1 MIDLIAL
8 VKQYNL
14 KRNLNDYVQRYRD
27 NVDNIKRIEGTIARL
42 GSTYDTKIVNMEKA
56 LGDNLDDNSVKLV
69 SNRIAQ
75 IKSSRDEQ
83 VFNLAVELRK
93 AYNTVKDIET
103 DILQYEENVFQYQT
117 YLPHSIGKS
126 REQMPQISQDNI
138 YQYINH
144 FSDKAKVKIVD
155 IAASSL
161 KPSQSEFNESKIL
174 NLLMDNGFVDRTY
187 IVSKDNYLVDG
198 HHAWAAQLESNASQ
212 AVRCIKVNIPIKQL
226 LKRSN
231 QLKISTKRDVNDV
244 KKALLVQNL
253 QDTTFEPK
261 TIAVSGEQTV
271 DIEVV
276 KSMLLDQIVS
286 TDSSIEEITDI
297 FTEQEYKAMITD
309 RSQEELEVINKCLQS
324 KDVSIGDSYQKY
336 YIAVK

>member
-1 MIDLIAL
+1 
-8 VKQYNL
+8 
-14 KRNLNDYVQRYRD
+14 
-27 NVDNIKRIEGTIARL
+27 
-42 GSTYDTKIVNMEKA
+42 
-56 LGDNLDDNSVKLV
+56 
-69 SNRIAQ
+69 
-75 IKSSRDEQ
+75 
-83 VFNLAVELRK
+83 
-93 AYNTVKDIET
+93 
-103 DILQYEENVFQYQT
+103 
-117 YLPHSIGKS
+117 
-126 REQMPQISQDNI
+126 
-138 YQYINH
+138 
-144 FSDKAKVKIVD
+144 
-155 IAASSL
+155 
-161 KPSQSEFNESKIL
+161 
-174 NLLMDNGFVDRTY
+174 MDNGFVDRTY